1 MASFRRRNLLF
12 FVTFYDRIALSC
24 LTESSGDLTESSG
37 EKGELAPRSSQ
48 GRLSDCF
55 WAIGKTNG
63 PDPMCDDDASDPFV
77 DRKRQVRSAVAVL
90 TSALDEP
97 HDNDRFASLC
107 VLCVA
112 GKASKGTT
120 LSDCFW
126 PTDMTN
132 GPDPVCDDVF
142 HSSSTES
149 GRDVCA
155 QSGCLRVARLVTVLS
170 ASVAAVAHAER
181 EALPPKPHPLAPEG
195 PKRQRL
201 TMATTATTSTPS
213 CTDRPVAC
221 TPREGNTSTT
231 APASL
236 DTICTLRTPPP
247 EVDVS
252 CNVLPLPS
260 DERRRKK

>member
-1 MASFRRRNLLF
+1 
-12 FVTFYDRIALSC
+12 
-24 LTESSGDLTESSG
+24 
-37 EKGELAPRSSQ
+37 
-48 GRLSDCF
+48 
-55 WAIGKTNG
+55 
-63 PDPMCDDDASDPFV
+63 MCDDDASDPFV

-155 QSGCLRVARLVTVLS
+155 QSGCLRVARLVTTLHGVLN
-170 ASVAAVAHAER
+170 VT
-181 EALPPKPHPLAPEG
+181 
-195 PKRQRL
+195 KRHD
-201 TMATTATTSTPS
+201 TSK
-213 CTDRPVAC
+213 R
-221 TPREGNTSTT
+221 GMGQ
-231 APASL
+231 
-236 DTICTLRTPPP
+236 
-247 EVDVS
+247 
-252 CNVLPLPS
+252 
-260 DERRRKK
+260 